1 MFPGWFASDALGR
14 AFYLLSE
21 SQPLHVVCIMPMATT
36 YGQTHRLVKSPQCA
50 SRRRRSGEMM
60 TDTADCNLD
69 QKCLMSVS
77 YDGASSQRSGING
90 LNAHPRKPVRG
101 LVTNTGKAN
110 PSFGTNATI

>member
-1 MFPGWFASDALGR
+1 
-14 AFYLLSE
+14 
-21 SQPLHVVCIMPMATT
+21 
-36 YGQTHRLVKSPQCA
+36 
-50 SRRRRSGEMM
+50 M

-101 LVTNTGKAN
+101 LGTNPGKAN
-110 PSFGTNATI
+110 PSFGTKATIENVTKTMIILFAILEASSTRGSKISLYEEVTYDPCRWVMRGYSASRPRVVIRPV